1 MDPGIIAVIGTTG
14 VGKSDLSIQ
23 LAKELDGEVINGD
36 ALQVY
41 KGLDIITN
49 KMKMEEREGIVH
61 HLMDFL
67 PMDREYSVLDFKAD
81 ALGLIKQI
89 HGRKHM
95 PVVVGGTHYYIQ
107 SLLWRDTLLD
117 TKKNVGSG
125 GTGDGGSSSA
135 SLSETQMQG
144 QNEKNERFLKDSD
157 TATLYRK
164 LKEVD
169 PVMANKWHENDRR
182 KITRS
187 LQVFF
192 ETGECQSDLIKKQ
205 HALSDSE
212 RLRADELGN
221 FATRMPTC
229 IFWVYSAPDVLN
241 ARLDARV
248 DTMIKGGLFDE
259 IQGMRK
265 SVGPNTDYERG
276 IWQAIGYKEFDPYF
290 TALEEAI
297 KSNQPTDTKELETL
311 KAECTETMKVRT
323 RQYAKRQVLWIRNKL
338 LPLCREKDV
347 KIFLLDATSL
357 DTWKENVS
365 KVAIKIAKDFFAG
378 KALPNAEEMNT
389 YAKEMLTAQ
398 RDLDAVAALESWEKK
413 ECTICTEMQRIM
425 YDKYNKNQGSA
436 GEPGAI
442 ASVIIHG
449 PTGWEQH
456 LQSKLHRKL
465 KTCKAEMERDGTNW
479 WYFKAQEYKKRKRE
493 GTLNSEVEVVGERD
507 GVSGSNSSS
516 NGGGGNVVG
525 ETAATSGHSGRES
538 PAAKLRRTDDG

>member
-1 MDPGIIAVIGTTG
+1 MDPGVIAVIGTTG
-14 VGKSDLSIQ
+14 VGKSDLSIR

-49 KMKMEEREGIVH
+49 KMPMEEREGVVH

-81 ALGLIKQI
+81 ALDLIKQI

-117 TKKNVGSG
+117 TKKNVGSS
-125 GTGDGGSSSA
+125 GTGDGGSSS
-135 SLSETQMQG
+135 SPLSETQMQE
-144 QNEKNERFLKDSD
+144 QNEENERFLRDSD
-157 TATLYRK
+157 TATLYQK
-164 LKEVD
+164 LKELD
-169 PVMANKWHENDRR
+169 PIMANKWHENDRR

-212 RLRADELGN
+212 RLR
-221 FATRMPTC
+221 MPTC

-259 IQGMRK
+259 IQDMRK

-290 TALEEAI
+290 TALEAAI
-297 KSNQPTDTKELETL
+297 KNDQPTDTQELETL
-311 KAECTETMKVRT
+311 KTECTETMKVRT

-365 KVAIKIAKDFFAG
+365 NVAVKIAKDFFAG
-378 KALPNAEEMNT
+378 KALPNAAEMNT
-389 YAKEMLTAQ
+389 HAKEMLTAQ
-398 RDLDAVAALESWEKK
+398 RDLDAVAALESWKRK
-413 ECTICTEMQRIM
+413 ECVICTEMLRIM
-425 YDKYNKNQGSA
+425 HDKYNKHQVSA
-436 GEPGAI
+436 GDPAAI
-442 ASVIIHG
+442 APVITHG
-449 PTGWEQH
+449 PTEWEQH
-456 LQSKLHRKL
+456 LQSRQHRKL
-465 KTCKAEMERDGTNW
+465 KTFKAEMERDGTSW
-479 WYFKAQEYKKRKRE
+479 WYFKAQEYKKRQRE
-493 GTLNSEVEVVGERD
+493 GTLNNEIEVIGDRD
-507 GVSGSNSSS
+507 GIASS
-516 NGGGGNVVG
+516 NGDSSNVNG
-525 ETAATSGHSGRES
+525 ETGATSGNSGRES
-538 PAAKLRRTDDG
+538 PAAKIRRTDDSKKKIIRNR